1 MARHD
6 TILQTFLKHR
16 LLVDKYHL
24 TTEDQHLRLREALTS
39 DKPIVKTI
47 ALIVQGLESSPQSS
61 DQALRITVTNYLN
74 EAGL

>member
-6 TILQTFLKHR
+6 TILQTFLKHQ

-24 TTEDQHLRLREALTS
+24 SVEEQQISLREALVS
-39 DKPIVKTI
+39 NKPVIKTI
-47 ALIVQGLESSPQSS
+47 ALIVQGLESVPQAS